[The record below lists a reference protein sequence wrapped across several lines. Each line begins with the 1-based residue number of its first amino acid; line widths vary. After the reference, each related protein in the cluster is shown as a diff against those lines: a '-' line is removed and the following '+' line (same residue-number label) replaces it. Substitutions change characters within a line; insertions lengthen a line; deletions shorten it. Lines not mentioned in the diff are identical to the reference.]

1 MLLPVSLGAYTP
13 PLVLQ
18 GHEPDGAL
26 HVIDARRRTVR
37 AGVVTHAPHEA
48 PLDAA
53 LVTHSLTH
61 SLRPQEALRD
71 AEIPAP
77 RGGALMVPVPGAPRL
92 VLMMC
97 GSDHDDEDDMLTPHI
112 LELQLPGVPSS

>member
-1 MLLPVSLGAYTP
+1 M
-13 PLVLQ
+13 LQ

-37 AGVVTHAPHEA
+37 AGDVSPEA
-48 PLDAA
+48 PSVAHDA
-53 LVTHSLTH
+53 
-61 SLRPQEALRD
+61 Q
-71 AEIPAP
+71 IPAP

>member
-13 PLVLQ
+13 LLVLQ

-37 AGVVTHAPHEA
+37 AGDVSPEA
-48 PLDAA
+48 PSVAHDA
-53 LVTHSLTH
+53 
-61 SLRPQEALRD
+61 Q
-71 AEIPAP
+71 IPAP